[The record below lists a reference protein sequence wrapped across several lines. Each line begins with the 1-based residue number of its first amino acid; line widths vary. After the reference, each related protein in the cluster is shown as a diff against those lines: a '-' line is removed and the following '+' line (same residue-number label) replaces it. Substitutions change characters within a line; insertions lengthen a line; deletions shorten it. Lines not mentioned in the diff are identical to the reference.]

1 MLVRFLL
8 FILVIFDV
16 PDQIILERVTGLRYD
31 PTNNRLYHLKYDPPP
46 KNGAVESRLVRK
58 PADTEQATMA
68 RLNVYRKNIKGVMD
82 TWKTNY
88 NVLSYPEGILGNEKH
103 VYQEVFNILGR
114 RPVSRAPQS
123 YRIILAGLPG
133 SGKTKIAN
141 LLHQKY
147 GFVHGIT

>member
-1 MLVRFLL
+1 
-8 FILVIFDV
+8 
-16 PDQIILERVTGLRYD
+16 
-31 PTNNRLYHLKYDPPP
+31 LKYDPPP